1 MDTRREAA
9 RERRAGYL
17 GARLF
22 PYRDS
27 EPTVRTPWITRAI
40 VLFTVAVY
48 LFQLSLDE
56 ESIRSLFYV
65 CGIVPAR
72 WFDPGWARAYG
83 LPRHDLWPLVTS
95 MFLHGNLLHVLSNL
109 WALWIFGD
117 NIEDRLGPL
126 RFLAFYVLSGAISGA
141 VHAATQPHSGL
152 PTIGAS
158 GAIAGVMG
166 AYFVLFP
173 RARVVT
179 IFPLFCLPLFLE
191 LPAFVYLGLWFVLQ
205 VWSGAQSIGFD
216 HSAGGIAWWA
226 HVGGFLAGIALL
238 WILRPKR
245 RARSSG

>member
-1 MDTRREAA
+1 V
-9 RERRAGYL
+9 
-17 GARLF
+17 F

-27 EPTVRTPWITRAI
+27 EPTLRTPWITRA
-40 VLFTVAVY
+40 VVVFTVAVY
-48 LFQLSLDE
+48 LFQLTLDE
-56 ESIRSLFYV
+56 ESTRGLYYA

-72 WFDPGWARAYG
+72 WFDPAWARSFG
-83 LPRHDLWPLVTS
+83 LEPRDAWPLVTS
-95 MFLHGNLLHVLSNL
+95 MFLHGNLLHVISNL

-117 NIEDRLGPL
+117 NIEDRIGPL
-126 RFLAFYVLSGAISGA
+126 RFLAFYVACGAISGA
-141 VHAATQPHSGL
+141 VHAATQPHSAV

-173 RARVVT
+173 TARVLT
-179 IFPLFCLPLFLE
+179 IFPVICFPLFLE

-205 VWSGAQSIGFD
+205 VWSGAQSLGFD

-238 WILRPKR
+238 GLLGRRRTKR
-245 RARSSG
+245 RGG